1 MPAYSKRKSRSSL
14 EVSEKSNQP
23 KIVKRTVQTEKN
35 GNDNSPEQETVIE
48 ETIVP
53 DNGEKLEDEELQRL
67 RENQRVIEE
76 FSKKEPVSND
86 EASPAGLVDG
96 EDEKEKEEN
105 LEKEATQQRNT
116 GNHPLPAG
124 SVHRTT
130 SHLTPVPARPLNS
143 HNTNTQRLIVVL
155 DQACLEIYK
164 VGKAKDA
171 KYQLLNCDDHQGI
184 LKKLNR
190 NIAQARPDITHQ
202 CLLTLLDSPLN
213 KAGRL
218 QVYIHTAKK
227 VLVEVNPSVRIPRTF
242 KRFSGLMVQ
251 LLHKLSIRSV
261 NGNEKLLKVIK
272 NPVTDYLPP
281 NCRKA
286 TLSFDAPTVPTRNY
300 LEKLE
305 PNQSVCIAIGAMAH
319 GPDDFS
325 DGWVDEKISISDY
338 PLSASIA
345 CSKFIHSME
354 DFLGVV

>member
-23 KIVKRTVQTEKN
+23 KIVKRTAQNGKN
-35 GNDNSPEQETVIE
+35 GIDNSPEQETAVE
-48 ETIVP
+48 ESIVP
-53 DNGEKLEDEELQRL
+53 DNTEKIEDEELRRL
-67 RENQRVIEE
+67 RENQSAVEQ
-76 FSKKEPVSND
+76 FTTKESESND
-86 EASPAGLVDG
+86 EGSPAGIVDG
-96 EDEKEKEEN
+96 QEDEKEKEE
-105 LEKEATQQRNT
+105 EVTEQKNT
-116 GNHPLPAG
+116 GSRPLPAG

-130 SHLTPVPARPLNS
+130 THLAPVPARPLNS

-286 TLSFDAPTVPTRNY
+286 TLSFDAPTVPTPKY
-300 LEKLE
+300 LETLE

-345 CSKFIHSME
+345 CSKFVHSME
-354 DFLGVV
+354 DFLGIV